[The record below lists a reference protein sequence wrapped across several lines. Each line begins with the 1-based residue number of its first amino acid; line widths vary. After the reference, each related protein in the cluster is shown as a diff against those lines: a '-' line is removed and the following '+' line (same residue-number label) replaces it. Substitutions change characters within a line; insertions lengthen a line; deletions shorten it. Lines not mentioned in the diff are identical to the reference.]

1 MDRATLAE
9 VAKGLPLTKGESA
22 TGFSGGEGI

>member
-9 VAKGLPLTKGESA
+9 VAKGTPVSKQEISP
-22 TGFSGGEGI
+22 GFIGGEGI

>member
-9 VAKGLPLTKGESA
+9 VAKGMPVSRQEIS
-22 TGFSGGEGI
+22 TGFTGGEGI